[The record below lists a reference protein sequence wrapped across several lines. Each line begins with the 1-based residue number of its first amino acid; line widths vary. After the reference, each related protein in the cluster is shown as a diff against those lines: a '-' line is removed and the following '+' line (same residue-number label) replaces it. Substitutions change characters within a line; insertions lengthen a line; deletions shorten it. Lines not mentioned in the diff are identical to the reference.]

1 VNTRAYFDWNATAPL
16 KAEARTAM
24 ISVMSNLGNP
34 SSIHTEG
41 RAAKAIIDTA
51 RMQLAEAFGASN
63 SDIIFTSGATEAAT
77 LALNSKNIKC
87 SKVEHPCIS
96 SHCENSLTVDANGKI
111 LISDLDI
118 SSIQSANSETG
129 ILQDIPAGIY
139 LSDFVQSFCKI
150 SIAFE
155 WTGAMRGILS
165 AHKIGGPKG
174 VGALVVR
181 SGTEVSDMFGGGG
194 QEMGR
199 RSGTENVI
207 GIAGFGA
214 AVSAANRDLE
224 NGVWEEVSNLRDLLE
239 EGIEASASDTI
250 FIGRDVD
257 RLPNT
262 SCISIPGW
270 SGETAVMQLDLAGY
284 AISSGS
290 ACSSGSV
297 SRSEVLNSLGYDDVT
312 AGSAIRVSL
321 GPYNTEEEVL
331 NFVDVWSNLY
341 KKFKAKAA

>member
-1 VNTRAYFDWNATAPL
+1 MNKRAYFDWNATAPL
-16 KAEARTAM
+16 KVEAKNAM

-34 SSIHTEG
+34 SSIHMEG
-41 RAAKAIIDTA
+41 RAAKAVIETA
-51 RMQLAEAFGASN
+51 RMQLTEAFGASN

-77 LALNSKNIKC
+77 LALNSKRIRC
-87 SKVEHPCIS
+87 SKIEHPCIS
-96 SHCENSLTVDANGKI
+96 SHCENTLTVNADGKV
-111 LISDLDI
+111 LISDSEI
-118 SSIQSANSETG
+118 STMQSANSETG

-139 LSDFVQSFCKI
+139 LSDFVQSFGKT
-150 SIAFE
+150 SVAFE

-174 VGALVVR
+174 VGALVVK
-181 SGTEVSDMFGGGG
+181 SGTEVSDLFGGGG

-214 AVSAANRDLE
+214 AVSAASQDLE
-224 NGVWEEVSNLRDLLE
+224 NGMWEEVSNLRNLLE
-239 EGIEASASDTI
+239 EGIEAIASDAI
-250 FIGRDVD
+250 FIGRNVD

-262 SCISIPGW
+262 SCVSVPGW
-270 SGETAVMQLDLAGY
+270 SGETAVMQLDLAGF

-297 SRSEVLNSLGYDDVT
+297 KRSNVLNSLGYDDAT
-312 AGSAIRVSL
+312 AESAIRVSL
-321 GPYNTEEEVL
+321 GPHNTEGEVL
-331 NFVDVWSNLY
+331 NFIDVWTDLY
-341 KKFKAKAA
+341 KKFKEKAA